1 MTQAPKEFTYIS
13 ERIQKFLNLSTEAV
27 EDVSISTFGNS
38 QTLSKSIDCVLLV
51 AKTNNHENMLIQAFC
66 LPMLSLPISS
76 PSITFLKGQFE
87 RFHGKEFVDKDSEKD
102 IDLLIGSDLYWSF
115 VTGNIVGSGKS
126 GDLVAVETKFGWIL
140 SGCVGVGCKTHS
152 VSFVSS
158 ETSEVR
164 IGGENDELESRLK
177 RLWELQSLWINKY
190 EQHFYEEYLNT
201 ICRNKRN
208 RMKFDYHSKKIIH

>member
-1 MTQAPKEFTYIS
+1 M
-13 ERIQKFLNLSTEAV
+13 
-27 EDVSISTFGNS
+27 
-38 QTLSKSIDCVLLV
+38 
-51 AKTNNHENMLIQAFC
+51 
-66 LPMLSLPISS
+66 
-76 PSITFLKGQFE
+76 
-87 RFHGKEFVDKDSEKD
+87 
-102 IDLLIGSDLYWSF
+102 
-115 VTGNIVGSGKS
+115 
-126 GDLVAVETKFGWIL
+126 VAVETKFGWIL

-190 EQHFYEEYLNT
+190 EQYFYEEYLNT
-201 ICRNKRN
+201 ICRNERN

>member
-1 MTQAPKEFTYIS
+1 MTQAPKEFTYIA
-13 ERIQKFLNLSTEAV
+13 ERIRKFFNLSTEAA
-27 EDVSISTFGNS
+27 EDVNISTFGNS

-51 AKTNNHENMLIQAFC
+51 AKTNNHENMLIKAFC
-66 LPMLSLPISS
+66 LPMLCLPISS

-87 RFHGKEFVDKDSEKD
+87 KFHGIEFVDKHSEKD

-126 GDLVAVETKFGWIL
+126 GDLVTVETKFGWIL

-177 RLWELQSLWINKY
+177 RLWELQSL
-190 EQHFYEEYLNT
+190 
-201 ICRNKRN
+201 
-208 RMKFDYHSKKIIH
+208 